1 MNQAHHKALE
11 ALSLL
16 EQVIR
21 AVPAA
26 YKMAACWQS
35 KRE

>member
-1 MNQAHHKALE
+1 MLVVAPGEQLAM
-11 ALSLL
+11 SYD

-26 YKMAACWQS
+26 ATDALTPTG
-35 KRE
+35 